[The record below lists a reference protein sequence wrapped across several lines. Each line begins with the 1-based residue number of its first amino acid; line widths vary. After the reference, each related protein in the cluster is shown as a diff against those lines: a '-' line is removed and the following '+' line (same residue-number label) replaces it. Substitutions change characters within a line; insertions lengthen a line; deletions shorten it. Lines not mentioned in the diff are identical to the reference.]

1 MGREKPTHFIQ
12 GAEMSKREIVIE
24 GLKTLL
30 LFAMFAALTIT
41 GFLL

>member
-1 MGREKPTHFIQ
+1 MP
-12 GAEMSKREIVIE
+12 GAEMSKREIAME

-30 LFAMFAALTIT
+30 LFAMLTAITIT

>member
-1 MGREKPTHFIQ
+1 
-12 GAEMSKREIVIE
+12 MSKREIAIE

-30 LFAMFAALTIT
+30 LFAMMAAMTVT